1 MNAKEYLQSIRTL
14 DIKLKTLE
22 SRISRYREDIYTLK
36 GTDLTASKVSGSGH
50 AAMADKIAKLADMQ
64 LEAADKWDELI
75 KRREEARLLVEQ
87 LENPKEQSIL
97 SRRYLCGD
105 KWEDICTAL
114 GVTWPNIFRTQ
125 RRAIKNFEQILKKS
139 SKGY

>member
-1 MNAKEYLQSIRTL
+1 MNAKGYLQSIRTL

-22 SRISRYREDIYTLK
+22 LRISRYREDICTLK
-36 GTDLTASKVSGSGH
+36 GTDLTASKVLGSGH
-50 AAMADKIAKLADMQ
+50 GGMADKIAKLADMQ
-64 LEAADKWDELI
+64 LEATDKWDELI

-87 LENPKEQSIL
+87 LENQKEQSIL
-97 SRRYLCGD
+97 LRRYLYGD

-114 GVTWPNIFRTQ
+114 GVTWPSIFRTQ